1 MPARPE
7 AQGRAPLRAIPKQDE
22 CGEHALTDAV
32 SLKLQRVLAPMHK
45 RALGVAT
52 GLTAA
57 AGVFA
62 LTLFHIAV
70 IPGDTPP
77 LSLLSQYFYGYDV
90 TMRGAAIGAGWAFV
104 AGFVAGWFFAF
115 VRNLVMAIWV
125 FSMRVRAEFNQT
137 RDFLDHI

>member
-7 AQGRAPLRAIPKQDE
+7 AQGRAPLRAIPRQDE

-57 AGVFA
+57 AGVFGSGEAWPDLVVATIMAA
-62 LTLFHIAV
+62 LGVSGGWQIVRRAGAELRESPPPARMAG
-70 IPGDTPP
+70 PTPA
-77 LSLLSQYFYGYDV
+77 Q
-90 TMRGAAIGAGWAFV
+90 
-104 AGFVAGWFFAF
+104 
-115 VRNLVMAIWV
+115 
-125 FSMRVRAEFNQT
+125 
-137 RDFLDHI
+137 